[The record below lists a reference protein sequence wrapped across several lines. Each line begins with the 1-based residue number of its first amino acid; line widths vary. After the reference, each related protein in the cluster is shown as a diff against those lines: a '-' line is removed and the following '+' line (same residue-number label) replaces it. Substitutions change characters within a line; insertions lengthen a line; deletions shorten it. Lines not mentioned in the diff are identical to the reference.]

1 MADARVPMSAV
12 LSAFGVEGT
21 VTRPAPDDTPITE
34 VGIVW
39 LPPLIED
46 VPTGMTSSRREVIN
60 LMAFDRA
67 QVPTA
72 PRGTLI
78 EAPEL
83 LGGEIKTWKVDGHDL
98 HDAEQIRVIV
108 MEVKDVET

>member
-1 MADARVPMSAV
+1 MDDARVPMSAV

-21 VTRPAPDDTPITE
+21 VTRPDDTPIPAT
-34 VGIVW
+34 VVW

-46 VPTGMTSSRREVIN
+46 VPTGMNSSRREVIR

-83 LGGEIKTWKVDGHDL
+83 AGGEIKTWRVDGHDL
-98 HDAEQIRVIV
+98 HDAEQIRVVV